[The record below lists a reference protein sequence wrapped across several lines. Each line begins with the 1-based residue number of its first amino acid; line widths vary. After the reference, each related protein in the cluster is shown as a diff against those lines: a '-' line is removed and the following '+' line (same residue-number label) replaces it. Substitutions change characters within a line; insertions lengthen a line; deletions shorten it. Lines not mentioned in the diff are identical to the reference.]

1 MHKKA
6 SNLLKNAGIALI
18 CLIAVSSVIFCS
30 FKIRTIADDAGLSPH
45 KTTVVIDAGHG
56 GIDGGVSGIST
67 GVKESS
73 LNLEYSKCLYE
84 ILTEAGF
91 DAVLTRPTE
100 AGLYGTTAKGFK
112 KRDMKKRKEIIEK
125 ANADVVVSVHMNYC
139 EIRSRRSAQTFYK
152 KGHAV
157 SERLAFCVQGKINE
171 MRETVKKTNPLV
183 GDYYILNCTEIPSVL
198 VECGFLSNA
207 DDERLLLT
215 EGYRLTLCYA
225 IYAGIVS
232 FLANK

>member
-6 SNLLKNAGIALI
+6 SNLLKNAGIALV
-18 CLIAVSSVIFCS
+18 CAIAVSSVIFCS

-67 GVKESS
+67 GVKESF

-84 ILTEAGF
+84 ILSEAGF
-91 DAVLTRPTE
+91 DAVLTRPTG

-125 ANADVVVSVHMNYC
+125 ANADLVVSVHMNYC

-152 KGHAV
+152 KGHAG

-171 MRETVKKTNPLV
+171 MTETVKKTSPLV

-198 VECGFLSNA
+198 VECGFLSNTE
-207 DDERLLLT
+207 DERLLLT
-215 EGYRLTLCYA
+215 EEYRLTLCYA
-225 IYAGIVS
+225 IYTGIAS